1 MNHINDLV
9 EFLADRNGTLDCHRD
24 ITGALVVTI
33 NLAVDPAGAV
43 INIVGADI
51 GKVIES
57 SDKAH
62 KKYLKNKSVVPLHK
76 NQGGN

>member
-9 EFLADRNGTLDCHRD
+9 EFLADRNGIIECHRD
-24 ITGALVVTI
+24 TTGALRVTVT
-33 NLAVDPAGAV
+33 LAVDPAGAV
-43 INIVGADI
+43 ISVVGADI
-51 GKVIES
+51 NSVLDS
-57 SDKAH
+57 TDKAY